1 MSDRTCPSA
10 GTSSR
15 DTYRDDLARYV
26 GDTYMGPRG
35 LGYDHNLISQNA
47 LLLDRSA
54 DYDRFLR
61 NLARLCY
68 APRLPKPFIV
78 PECAS
83 YSREKDMIRRQGD
96 LGNFVQQNETLRT
109 VMIAAGASKAAD
121 GVVKVMPRLPRG
133 WNVHVSGLHV
143 WGGDGATI
151 DYRVDYPR
159 GSRQRAVFRV
169 TDRGDLR
176 ALKFRAGPFDC
187 ETVTVNGRECPTEL
201 SGDARWAWVT
211 IDALED
217 GREYTVDIR

>member
-1 MSDRTCPSA
+1 
-10 GTSSR
+10 
-15 DTYRDDLARYV
+15 
-26 GDTYMGPRG
+26 
-35 LGYDHNLISQNA
+35 
-47 LLLDRSA
+47 
-54 DYDRFLR
+54 
-61 NLARLCY
+61 
-68 APRLPKPFIV
+68 
-78 PECAS
+78 
-83 YSREKDMIRRQGD
+83 
-96 LGNFVQQNETLRT
+96 
-109 VMIAAGASKAAD
+109 MIAAGASKAAD

-187 ETVTVNGRECPTEL
+187 ETVTVNGQKCPTEL

>member
-1 MSDRTCPSA
+1 M
-10 GTSSR
+10 
-15 DTYRDDLARYV
+15 
-26 GDTYMGPRG
+26 
-35 LGYDHNLISQNA
+35 
-47 LLLDRSA
+47 
-54 DYDRFLR
+54 
-61 NLARLCY
+61 
-68 APRLPKPFIV
+68 
-78 PECAS
+78 
-83 YSREKDMIRRQGD
+83 
-96 LGNFVQQNETLRT
+96 
-109 VMIAAGASKAAD
+109 
-121 GVVKVMPRLPRG
+121 
-133 WNVHVSGLHV
+133 SGLHV